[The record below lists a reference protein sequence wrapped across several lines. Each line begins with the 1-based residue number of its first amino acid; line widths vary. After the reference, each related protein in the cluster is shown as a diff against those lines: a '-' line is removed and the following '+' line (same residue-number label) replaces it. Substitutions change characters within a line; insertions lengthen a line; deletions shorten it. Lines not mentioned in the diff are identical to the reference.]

1 MPAPYVKIK
10 HGLVVEFATLAA
22 KWSIQIECKHLLS
35 RTLVTNPSAR
45 ATLQEVMSHSWMIRG
60 FPGPPAIHLVHREP
74 IRADDLDR
82 QVIRGMKGFE
92 FGTEEETKLNEN
104 S

>member
-1 MPAPYVKIK
+1 M
-10 HGLVVEFATLAA
+10 
-22 KWSIQIECKHLLS
+22 
-35 RTLVTNPSAR
+35 LVTNPSAR
-45 ATLQEVMSHSWMIRG
+45 ATLQEVMSHSWMVRG

-74 IRADDLDR
+74 LRADDLDR